1 MNFLA
6 HVYLSENNPKIIIG
20 NFIADH
26 VIGNKYNHF
35 DAEIQQG
42 IKLHRHI
49 DTFTDAH
56 PIVRKSK
63 RRLHERYGHFD
74 GIIIDLFYDY
84 FLAKNWNDYSE
95 IPLKLYSQGI
105 YTLLQNNL
113 DILPSK
119 TKKILPYLIE
129 YDWLF
134 NYQFF
139 DGMEK
144 VLIGMNKRTKGRSKM
159 NEAITDL
166 KNLEKEFEADFTSFF
181 KDLRI
186 FSAQK
191 LKEIQ
196 QNK

>member
-1 MNFLA
+1 ML
-6 HVYLSENNPKIIIG
+6 G
-20 NFIADH
+20 NFFADH
-26 VIGNKYNHF
+26 VVGNKFSHF
-35 DAEIQQG
+35 EDEIQQG
-42 IKLHRHI
+42 IVLHRHI

-95 IPLKLYSQGI
+95 IPLDIYANNVYS
-105 YTLLQNNL
+105 LLENNFK
-113 DILPSK
+113 ILPEK
-119 TKKILPYLIE
+119 TKKLLPYLME
-129 YDWLF
+129 YNWLY

-139 DGMEK
+139 EGMEK

-159 NEAITDL
+159 NEAIEDL
-166 KNLEKEFEADFTSFF
+166 KMLEKEFEEDFTLFF

-196 QNK
+196 KNK